1 MAVMAVLQAGSIV
14 SAGLKAKGNTAIQH
28 NDQLS
33 FTMGMKLRHRSS
45 VSLTLIA
52 VLLCAVYCCNA
63 FTCHRSS
70 MIHRGSLVS
79 SLLPSGMPLGGVLVS
94 QRKHQ
99 QNQLHSSSNNN
110 NNSSFSLKDSTL
122 KESVKMLQRTSWFSW
137 WSQMILT
144 VISTVILG
152 FAKTTTSAKDSPNL
166 VLSSMG
172 IFVSALSII
181 WTWGNGSRLSRRLS
195 NKPASRSSAAHMLRR
210 AVTIGTMLNLVGLLL
225 NLLAAQEII
234 GGLAIKVLT
243 QKQSLLDGSSGLQ
256 PLDVLVVQANANSLL
271 SHYISL
277 ACLLYLTKQIA
288 KLDPPSRDM
297 D

>member
-1 MAVMAVLQAGSIV
+1 
-14 SAGLKAKGNTAIQH
+14 
-28 NDQLS
+28 
-33 FTMGMKLRHRSS
+33 
-45 VSLTLIA
+45 
-52 VLLCAVYCCNA
+52 
-63 FTCHRSS
+63 
-70 MIHRGSLVS
+70 
-79 SLLPSGMPLGGVLVS
+79 
-94 QRKHQ
+94 
-99 QNQLHSSSNNN
+99 
-110 NNSSFSLKDSTL
+110 
-122 KESVKMLQRTSWFSW
+122 
-137 WSQMILT
+137 
-144 VISTVILG
+144 
-152 FAKTTTSAKDSPNL
+152 
-166 VLSSMG
+166 
-172 IFVSALSII
+172 
-181 WTWGNGSRLSRRLS
+181 
-195 NKPASRSSAAHMLRR
+195 MLRR